1 MQPVTETEY
10 AIQLL
15 AKGYICVPL
24 CAGGKHL
31 DLQAME
37 YDPVHLQARRKDLKE
52 LAFRSIAFHL
62 SQKPPTSDD
71 IRRWF
76 RKFAGNVGI
85 LGGFSNLLILDFDDA
100 AGYLNWSGKHEALLS
115 RTPIARSPNGFHV
128 YLRTRDPTASSSLYS
143 GMRRIGH
150 VKALGGYVVGS
161 PSVLKD
167 GSSYNWLKD
176 HSPFDV
182 DPRSIESLASLS
194 LRAVSPFKHYYDHM
208 LNRGFFEPR

>member
-1 MQPVTETEY
+1 MQPVTEMEY

-24 CAGGKHL
+24 CAGSKHL

-37 YDPVHLQARRKDLKE
+37 YNPLHLQARRKDLKE

-76 RKFAGNVGI
+76 REFGGNVGI
-85 LGGFSNLLILDFDDA
+85 LGGFSNLLILDFDNA
-100 AGYLNWSGKHEALLS
+100 ADYLNWAGKHEALLR
-115 RTPIARSPNGFHV
+115 RTPIARSPKGFHV
-128 YLRTRDPTASSSLYS
+128 YLRTRDPMASSSLYS

-150 VKALGGYVVGS
+150 VKALGGYVVSS

-167 GSSYNWLKD
+167 GSSYSWLKE
-176 HSPFDV
+176 HSPFNV
-182 DPRSIESLASLS
+182 DPQPVESLASLS
-194 LRAVSPFKHYYDHM
+194 LRGVSPFKHYYDHM